1 MNNHHRNGIEEEFH
15 PRVIIWRL
23 THEPDDKNITPGS
36 PGSNGRAILSQHE
49 CLLIIDSIAR
59 VSKPIVVLTGERLL
73 GRTDL
78 VEIVGYANALGLK
91 MIVELQP
98 QELTDE
104 TLQKF
109 RPFGP
114 RIFRIVLDGRI
125 AEDMDTRYRRSPEFA
140 QLEETVHRMKKAG
153 YEIHFSLNV
162 TDTDVRY
169 LSFNVD
175 YAFRSIAKGLYC
187 HLRFDHSDAPAPVAD
202 EEEGPLSVDAF
213 ITKMS
218 EMKPLIPNNMYFSPQ
233 CVKYAPYL
241 PDEQVDLDFEQAE
254 HPKWIHWCLAGKS
267 FAYIDEF
274 GRVSVCGGTGTECG
288 ELRANGY
295 DFGAVWTGAEIFRDL
310 RHHLWT
316 CTQTRLQLGEPV
328 ETGHPPKHLNGGSHR

>member
-1 MNNHHRNGIEEEFH
+1 MNNEHRPEVDEAFH
-15 PRVIIWRL
+15 PRVIIWQL
-23 THEPDDKNITPGS
+23 TSGGHQAAPGMEGSTGNGHEP
-36 PGSNGRAILSQHE
+36 LSQHE

-59 VSKPIVVLTGERLL
+59 LSKPIVVLTGPHLL
-73 GRTDL
+73 ARTDL
-78 VEIVGYANALGLK
+78 VDIVGYANALGLK
-91 MIVELQP
+91 MIVELLP
-98 QELTDE
+98 EELTDD
-104 TLQKF
+104 TLKKF

-125 AEDMDTRYRRSPEFA
+125 VEDMDHRYRRTPEFCV
-140 QLEETVHRMKKAG
+140 LEDAVGRMKKAG

-162 TDTDVRY
+162 ADTDVRK

-187 HLRFDHSDAPAPVAD
+187 HLKFDHPEEATPGAA
-202 EEEGPLSVDAF
+202 EEEAPESVDDF
-213 ITKMS
+213 ITKLS

-241 PDEQVDLDFEQAE
+241 PDEQLDLDFEQTD

-267 FAYIDEF
+267 FAYLDDVGKIT
-274 GRVSVCGGTGTECG
+274 VCGGLGAECG
-288 ELRANGY
+288 DLRANGY
-295 DFGAVWTGAEIFRDL
+295 DFAAAWSGSDVFRDL

-316 CTQTRLQLGEPV
+316 CRQTRLQLGEPL
-328 ETGHPPKHLNGGSHR
+328 EEAHAAKRNNGGSHR